1 MPMGKGAGGYLPK
14 NGRPGWTGQAGWQSK
29 VPGDGTL
36 RAGWG
41 LIGLGSST
49 AGKGYLSLT
58 GKGHMWVG
66 PRKNGSLD
74 VLFGFGFENRIL

>member
-36 RAGWG
+36 RAGG
-41 LIGLGSST
+41 VLLASVPVQPERGICHSQGRDI
-49 AGKGYLSLT
+49 
-58 GKGHMWVG
+58 G
-66 PRKNGSLD
+66 PRKNGSLN
-74 VLFGFGFENRIL
+74 VLFGFGFENGIL